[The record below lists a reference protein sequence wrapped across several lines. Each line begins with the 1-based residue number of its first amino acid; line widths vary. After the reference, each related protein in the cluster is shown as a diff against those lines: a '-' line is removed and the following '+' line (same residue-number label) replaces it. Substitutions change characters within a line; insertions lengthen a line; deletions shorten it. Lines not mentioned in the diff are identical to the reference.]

1 MTDHAEF
8 ATTFRVEHR
17 LPFGSPRVLGEAPSM
32 KTARDIAVRWR
43 HLLRRLGGTGIVAV
57 VNVATGTAVAVVQ
70 IDRSP
75 W

>member
-17 LPFGSPRVLGEAPSM
+17 LPSGSPRVLGEAPSV
-32 KTARDIAVRWR
+32 KTARDFAVRWR
-43 HLLRRLGGTGIVAV
+43 HLLRRLGGTGIVAFDKA
-57 VNVATGTAVAVVQ
+57 ATGTAVAVVHT
-70 IDRSP
+70 DRRP